1 MGGRPSFGGAGA
13 HQGGAKQGG
22 GIMTLLMPMYTVS
35 IVAFFIYTM
44 LRVSKKKKI
53 LLIPCRYRAEVIN

>member
-44 LRVSKKKKI
+44 LRVSKKKK
-53 LLIPCRYRAEVIN
+53 YF